1 MSTQNR
7 TLPDTGR
14 RNIFG
19 AVFAETLR
27 REFRETLLW
36 GLGFAAM
43 AFFSMSF
50 VPLFDAF
57 DIVEFMED
65 MPPFLVGML
74 GIGEDLSVLSTPEGI
89 IALVFFAKFTIF
101 FAVYPVVLALRV
113 TANEEKDGTLD
124 VVLSLPI
131 RRGQVI
137 IEKSLAYI
145 LMIAVTLAM
154 TFVGIVL
161 GTVVIDVQVN
171 LNSLAIMTVSL
182 LPMLT
187 FIFMFVVLAGAF
199 FQRYGVVIAL
209 SVLLVAGG
217 YILQTVTSMVS
228 ADITDFIAR
237 FSVFTYYDVEY
248 MLSTGMP
255 WAANIGLLIVALLMG
270 IVAIVGFQMRD
281 VA

>member
-7 TLPDTGR
+7 PLAGTEQP
-14 RNIFG
+14 NVFG

-27 REFRETLLW
+27 REFRDTLLW

-57 DIVEFMED
+57 DLIEFMED
-65 MPPFLVGML
+65 MPPFLIGML
-74 GIGEDLSVLSTPEGI
+74 GIGDDLSVLGTPEGV

-137 IEKSLAYI
+137 VEKSLAYI

-161 GTVVIDVQVN
+161 GAALINVEAN

-182 LPMLT
+182 LPMLV

-199 FQRYGVVIAL
+199 VQRYGVVIAL
-209 SVLLVAGG
+209 AVLLVAGG

-248 MLSTGMP
+248 MLSSGMP
-255 WAANIGLLIVALLMG
+255 WTANIGLLVVSVLMG
-270 IVAIVGFQMRD
+270 AAAIFGFQMRD